1 MTNDLALDLG
11 WAPSACTLPT
21 AEQPLRVAE
30 FDALFAEAV
39 QGVAR
44 PDRTRLRLD
53 LVFSPG
59 NAARAAELAAREN
72 GCCSFFTFVLTI
84 ADGSLAL
91 EVAVPPEQAEVLD
104 ALHVRAG
111 TATDT
116 AAALRARGAEAG
128 PAFEGSR
135 APIGVGRPA

>member
-1 MTNDLALDLG
+1 MTQNVALDLG

-44 PDRTRLRLD
+44 LEHTRLRLE
-53 LVFSPG
+53 LVFSPD
-59 NAARAAELAAREN
+59 NAARAANLAAREN
-72 GCCSFFTFVLTI
+72 GCCSFFTFTLAI

-91 EVAVPPEQAEVLD
+91 EVIVPAEHVDVLD
-104 ALHVRAG
+104 ALEGRAV
-111 TATDT
+111 
-116 AAALRARGAEAG
+116 AAVAR
-128 PAFEGSR
+128 
-135 APIGVGRPA
+135 